1 MHTDSRPQAA
11 DGTLEVRDDDRYV
24 LRFERRLVHPPEK
37 VWRALTEPEQ
47 LRQWFPTDIEG
58 ERRPGA
64 KIRFVFREDAP
75 TAAEL
80 PELLEH
86 DPLDLDGEFTEFDP
100 PRLLAYTWGDEN
112 LCWEL
117 DPIEEGCRLAF
128 THTFDERSGIPHPG
142 GPRKKAA
149 RDASGWEICLARLAA
164 ILDASSTG
172 GERAEPDWQELYQA
186 YVGRF
191 A

>member
-1 MHTDSRPQAA
+1 MHTGSAPKAV
-11 DGTLEVRDDDRYV
+11 DGTLEVRDDGSFV
-24 LRFERRLVHPPEK
+24 LRFERRLAHLPEK
-37 VWRALTEPEQ
+37 VWRALTEPDQ

-58 ERRPGA
+58 DRRRGA
-64 KIRFVFREDAP
+64 KLRFVFRDDAP

-86 DPLDLDGEFTEFDP
+86 DPVDLDGEFTEFDP
-100 PRLLAYTWGDEN
+100 PRLLAYNWGEEH
-112 LCWEL
+112 LRWEL
-117 DPIEEGCRLAF
+117 DPIEDGCRLVF
-128 THTFDERSGIPHPG
+128 THSFDERSGIPHPG

-149 RDASGWEICLARLAA
+149 RNASGWEVCLASLGAV
-164 ILDASSTG
+164 LDASTG
-172 GERAEPDWQELYQA
+172 DDAAVPDWEELYRA